1 MLFVTALLPV
11 VIYIFVVYQIDNFSL
26 ISVKSLLLLILSG
39 MLTALVCFGL
49 FQLTGVMLSE
59 NQSDVLNPVMEEIV
73 KAIPL
78 LWLATRKKIVFFIDS
93 VICGA
98 AVGGGFSILENLFY
112 LLLGDEM
119 GIGTVLFRGLEV
131 ALVHMGCGAI
141 VAAGL
146 MLAVRIT
153 ERSRSRLG
161 LKKSDIG
168 MSIFLLLEAPVLH
181 VFHNTFHF
189 VPLVQFIFVFG
200 TLGGLLM
207 WTYYYD
213 VDMIHRWIDKGLDKQ
228 LVLLDSIK
236 RGQLDNTQTGIFLES
251 IKKKFPPE
259 DFFDIICYVELHV
272 ELSVAAKSR
281 VMIRESGLVKEL
293 PLTEDNK
300 ALILSQYEEYK
311 ILEQRLGKAARITI
325 APIVKYYPADYKA
338 LEDLRTECK
347 MSSAMPSS
355 GIYIAQTRN

>member
-1 MLFVTALLPV
+1 MQFVAALLPV
-11 VIYIFVVYQIDNFSL
+11 VIYIFVVYKIDHFSL
-26 ISVKSLLLLILSG
+26 ISVKNLFLQVLCG
-39 MLTALVCFGL
+39 MVAALVCFGL
-49 FQLTGVMLSE
+49 FELTGQILSE
-59 NQSDVLNPVMEEIV
+59 SQSEFFNPVMEEII

-98 AVGGGFSILENLFY
+98 AVGGGFSILENIFY
-112 LLLGDEM
+112 LLLGNEM
-119 GIGTVLFRGLEV
+119 GIGTILFRGLEV
-131 ALVHMGCGAI
+131 ALVHMGCSAI

-146 MLAVRIT
+146 MLAVRII

-168 MSIFLLLEAPVLH
+168 MSVFLLLEAPVLH

-207 WTYYYD
+207 WTYYFD
-213 VDMIHRWIDKGLDKQ
+213 VDMIHRWIDKSLDKQ
-228 LVLLDSIK
+228 FALLDSIK
-236 RGQLDNTQTGIFLES
+236 SGQLDNTQTGIFLES
-251 IKKKFPPE
+251 IKEKFPPE
-259 DFFDIICYVELHV
+259 DFFDIICYVQLHV

-281 VMIRESGLVKEL
+281 VMVRESGLVKDL
-293 PLTEDNK
+293 PLTEENK
-300 ALILSQYEEYK
+300 ELILSQYKEYK
-311 ILEQRLGKAARITI
+311 ILEKRLGKLARMTI
-325 APIVKYYPADYKA
+325 APIVKYYPADFKA

-347 MSSAMPSS
+347 MSSDSP
-355 GIYIAQTRN
+355 